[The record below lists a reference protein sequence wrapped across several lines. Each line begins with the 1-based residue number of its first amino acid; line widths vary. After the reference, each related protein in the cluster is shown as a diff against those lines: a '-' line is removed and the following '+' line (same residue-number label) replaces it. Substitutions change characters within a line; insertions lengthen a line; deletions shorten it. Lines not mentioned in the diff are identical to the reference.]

1 MDLPLFRFS
10 WFNHHFRSKIH
21 KQTRGHTLS
30 SVVHENLETMA
41 IGIRQSDVAE
51 SSTHGRE
58 KNILADRLSRF
69 KVYKIISSSR
79 S

>member
-1 MDLPLFRFS
+1 
-10 WFNHHFRSKIH
+10 
-21 KQTRGHTLS
+21 
-30 SVVHENLETMA
+30 MA

-69 KVYKIISSSR
+69 KVQPTEWTLNKKIVLKLFTIWEVPHIDLFASHQTDLLYPHS
-79 S
+79 